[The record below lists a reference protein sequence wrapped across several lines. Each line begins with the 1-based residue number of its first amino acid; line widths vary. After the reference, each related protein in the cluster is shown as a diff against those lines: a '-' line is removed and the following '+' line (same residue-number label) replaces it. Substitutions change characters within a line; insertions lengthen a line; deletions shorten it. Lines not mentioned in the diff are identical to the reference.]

1 MMRGFRGA
9 LAIAMTCTCVA
20 LSAAPA
26 AIDEAHRRGLK
37 ATGHLCSVTYPEDIA
52 LGVDDPEHGFFVN
65 TQLDLGKKPADL
77 VVLKGDPAH
86 AINDIENVET
96 VFKDGVGYDTA
107 ALLASVRGHYGE
119 Y

>member
-26 AIDEAHRRGLK
+26 A
-37 ATGHLCSVTYPEDIA
+37 YPEAIA
-52 LGVDDPEHGFFVN
+52 LGIDDLEHGFFVN

-96 VFKDGVGYDTA
+96 VFKDGVGYVTA